1 MDLIVATRDG
11 RELGVLPYDI
21 DMEAGGE
28 NNFMIE
34 IPRAAWTNQ
43 IEFEQLVYITGTEFG
58 GIIGEIKTMN
68 EPEMVYCSGYL
79 WRGLLQ
85 KKIISPRPGDDYYT
99 ISGDA
104 NECIQTLITEFY
116 GDLLIRGKT
125 EPAGVNITAF
135 QFDRYTDL
143 LSGISKMLSSV
154 GYRIE
159 IEQKP
164 EGTGGYVEVSAVP
177 IVNYSATIEYS
188 EDDEITIV
196 VDDVRNGVNHLI
208 CLGQGELSQRQRVDL
223 YVDANGNI
231 SNVQT
236 YTGRDEIT
244 AVFEDT
250 SAEDAAALTA
260 GGTNRLRELMSYQKF
275 DAAAGR
281 IESTDLQ
288 IGDIISGRDYVTGIN
303 VVKPIERKILTITN
317 EIPEIEYRLEGQT

>member
-11 RELGVLPYDI
+11 RELGVLPFDV

-34 IPRAAWTNQ
+34 IPRAAWTKQ
-43 IEFEQLVYITGTEFG
+43 IDFNQLVYVTGTEFG
-58 GIIGEIKTMN
+58 GIIGKIQTMN
-68 EPEMVYCSGYL
+68 DPEMVYCSGYL

-85 KKIISPRPGDDYYT
+85 KKIICPRQGEDYYT

-104 NECIQTLITEFY
+104 NECITTLLSEFY
-116 GDLLIRGKT
+116 EDPLIRGNT
-125 EPAGVNITAF
+125 APAGVNISSF

-143 LSGISKMLSSV
+143 LSGIAKMLSSV
-154 GYRIE
+154 NYRIE

-177 IVNYSATIEYS
+177 VVNYSATIEYS

-196 VDDVRNGVNHLI
+196 VDDVKNGVNHLI
-208 CLGQGELSQRQRVDL
+208 CLGQGELGERERIDL
-223 YVDANGNI
+223 YADADGNI
-231 SNVQT
+231 SQVQSFW
-236 YTGRDEIT
+236 GRDEIT
-244 AVFEDT
+244 EVYENTGADT
-250 SAEDAAALTA
+250 AELIA
-260 GGTNRLRELMSYQKF
+260 GGTERLREIMNYQKF